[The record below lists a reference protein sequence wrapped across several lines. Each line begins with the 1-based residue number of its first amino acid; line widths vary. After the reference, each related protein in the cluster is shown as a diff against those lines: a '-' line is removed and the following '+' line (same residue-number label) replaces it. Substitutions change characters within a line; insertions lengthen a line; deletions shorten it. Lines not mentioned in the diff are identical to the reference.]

1 VTPDPL
7 KAAALRLLARREH
20 SREELRH
27 KLGRRL
33 TDEGHE
39 DGLEDGREDGQ
50 ARIER
55 LLDELAA
62 RGLQSD
68 ERLAE
73 SVLASQARRFGPRRI
88 EQTLRRKGVAP
99 VLLAQSVASAGEGEF
114 ERAAAL
120 WRQRFASSIQAQPDP
135 TARRREAARQLRFL
149 IGRGFG
155 SEVAHR
161 VLRQQGGLDEAA
173 TD

>member
-33 TDEGHE
+33 AAEPGRAGE
-39 DGLEDGREDGQ
+39 DTE

-161 VLRQQGGLDEAA
+161 VLRQQVGLDEAA